1 MKLPIKPIPSKNQ
14 PAKLADHLAKEKK
27 FSSDLNQPVDWSRW
41 GWWLWSKVW
50 HPTSQSIL
58 LITILLL
65 LSRGLGFVRQVLIY
79 QKMDQLS
86 SDLLLS
92 SLKIPETI
100 ISFLIMGT
108 VASSVL
114 PVATRIEAK
123 TKSLDKVSDY
133 FTLISFSLF
142 TSLIVIIA
150 SLLIFTRP
158 VLVWVTSPEILQLY
172 QQSGVFEDYVWVT
185 RILLSGPLLFA
196 IQGVFGVYLT
206 MKKQFLVYGSA
217 SLIYNLSTVLAL
229 LVARSNDYFTVAW
242 GMTIGAGVS
251 SGLFILTSLRNGL
264 QLNLIR
270 FLRSWQTIFHQYKA
284 DFIQT
289 IKLFLPRIL
298 VINGAVLANLIII
311 FIAQDKGQITAV
323 DIGLS
328 IQALFLVLISAVGT
342 VFFPDLAKLFHSTDG
357 NLQAFWRKLF
367 QYTEKVALLAWV
379 GSIVTFVCIP
389 LVMWLFELFGK
400 GQDNASY
407 IILLARV
414 ATLGLLFQS
423 VNEILGKYFFVRERV
438 WQPVLISVSGT
449 LVQLASLFLLL
460 QLNWD
465 AGVATALALVLNNLA
480 ITIISFYLILVDY
493 KRERAGRK
501 HFPVNRSLVF
511 KSTN

>member
-1 MKLPIKPIPSKNQ
+1 MKLPIKPIALRGQSTKLVGRSTKNKVFG
-14 PAKLADHLAKEKK
+14 PN
-27 FSSDLNQPVDWSRW
+27 LNQPLTWSNW
-41 GWWLWSKVW
+41 YWWLWSKVW

-58 LITILLL
+58 LITVLLL
-65 LSRGLGFVRQVLIY
+65 LSRGLGFIRQVLIY

-123 TKSLDKVSDY
+123 TKSLEKVSDY

-142 TSLIVIIA
+142 SLVIAIITG
-150 SLLIFTRP
+150 LVIFTRE

-185 RILLSGPLLFA
+185 RILLTGPLLFA

-217 SLIYNLSTVLAL
+217 SLIYNLSTILAL
-229 LVARSNDYFTVAW
+229 LLSQPNDYFVVAW
-242 GMTIGAGVS
+242 GMTIGAAIS
-251 SGLFILTSLRNGL
+251 SGLFIFTSWKNGL
-264 QLNLIR
+264 QLNLLR
-270 FLRSWQTIFHQYKA
+270 FFRSLRGIFKEHKA
-284 DFIQT
+284 DFVQT
-289 IKLFLPRIL
+289 VRLFLPRIL
-298 VINGAVLANLIII
+298 VLNGAVLANLIIV
-311 FIAQDKGQITAV
+311 FIAQDKGQITAL

-342 VFFPDLAKLFHSTDG
+342 VFFPDLAKLFHSTSGD
-357 NLQAFWRKLF
+357 LQAFWRKLF
-367 QYTEKVALLAWV
+367 QYTEKVALLAWA
-379 GSIVTFVCIP
+379 GSIITFVCIP

-423 VNEILGKYFFVRERV
+423 INEILGKYFFVRERV
-438 WQPVLISVSGT
+438 WQPVLISISGT
-449 LVQLASLFLLL
+449 LVQLASIFWLL
-460 QLNWD
+460 QMNWD
-465 AGVATALALVLNNLA
+465 AGVATALALVFNNLA
-480 ITIISFYLILVDY
+480 IMIVSLYLILVDY
-493 KRERAGRK
+493 KRERTNAK
-501 HFPVNRSLVF
+501 NFPLIRSLVI

>member
-1 MKLPIKPIPSKNQ
+1 
-14 PAKLADHLAKEKK
+14 
-27 FSSDLNQPVDWSRW
+27 
-41 GWWLWSKVW
+41 
-50 HPTSQSIL
+50 
-58 LITILLL
+58 
-65 LSRGLGFVRQVLIY
+65 
-79 QKMDQLS
+79 
-86 SDLLLS
+86 
-92 SLKIPETI
+92 
-100 ISFLIMGT
+100 MGT

-123 TKSLDKVSDY
+123 TKSLDKVSGY

-142 TSLIVIIA
+142 TLLIVITT
-150 SLLIFTRP
+150 SLLIFTRQ

-172 QQSGVFEDYVWVT
+172 QQLGVFEDYVWVT
-185 RILLSGPLLFA
+185 RILLTGPLLFA
-196 IQGVFGVYLT
+196 IRGVFGVYLT

-229 LVARSNDYFTVAW
+229 LVARSNDYFTIAW

-264 QLNLIR
+264 QLNLIG
-270 FLRSWQTIFHQYKA
+270 FLRSWQAIFHQYKA

-328 IQALFLVLISAVGT
+328 IQALFLVLISAVST

-367 QYTEKVALLAWV
+367 QYTEKVALLAWL
-379 GSIVTFVCIP
+379 GSIVTFICIP

-460 QLNWD
+460 QLNC
-465 AGVATALALVLNNLA
+465 
-480 ITIISFYLILVDY
+480 
-493 KRERAGRK
+493 GR
-501 HFPVNRSLVF
+501 
-511 KSTN
+511 

>member
-1 MKLPIKPIPSKNQ
+1 VKLPIKPIALKDQS
-14 PAKLADHLAKEKK
+14 AKLGSFPTKEKS
-27 FSSDLNQPVDWSRW
+27 FSVNLNQLADWPAW
-41 GWWLWSKVW
+41 GSWLWSKVW

-58 LITILLL
+58 LITFLLL
-65 LSRGLGFVRQVLIY
+65 LSRGFGFIRQVLIY

-123 TKSLDKVSDY
+123 TKSLNKVSDY
-133 FTLISFSLF
+133 FTLISFSLLALLMIIIV
-142 TSLIVIIA
+142 SLV
-150 SLLIFTRP
+150 IFTRE
-158 VLVWVTSPEILQLY
+158 VLIWVTSPEILQLY

-185 RILLSGPLLFA
+185 RILLTGPLLFA

-229 LVARSNDYFTVAW
+229 LFARPNDYFVVAW
-242 GMTIGAGVS
+242 GMTIGAAVS
-251 SGLFILTSLRNGL
+251 SGLFIFTSWKNGL
-264 QLNLIR
+264 QLNLFR
-270 FLRSWQTIFHQYKA
+270 FFGSLRGIFKEHKA
-284 DFIQT
+284 DFVQT
-289 IKLFLPRIL
+289 VRLFLPRIL
-298 VINGAVLANLIII
+298 VLNGAVLANLIII
-311 FIAQDKGQITAV
+311 FIAQDKGQITAL

-342 VFFPDLAKLFHSTDG
+342 VFFPDLAKVFNSTNGD
-357 NLQAFWRKLF
+357 LQAFWRKLF
-367 QYTEKVALLAWV
+367 QYTEKVALLAWG

-407 IILLARV
+407 IILLAQV

-423 VNEILGKYFFVRERV
+423 INEILGKYFFVRERV
-438 WQPVLISVSGT
+438 WQPVLISISGT
-449 LVQLASLFLLL
+449 LVQLASIFWLL
-460 QLNWD
+460 QMNWD
-465 AGVATALALVLNNLA
+465 AGVVTALALVFNNLA
-480 ITIISFYLILVDY
+480 IMVVSLYLILLDY
-493 KRERAGRK
+493 KREGTNAK
-501 HFPVNRSLVF
+501 NLSLSRSLVI